1 MKKILSLLLL
11 SIFTIASYAGTIS
24 IKDWYGTGFALKEGY
39 VVTNY
44 HVVDGATH
52 VYIKGVGGD
61 FSQEYAATVVE
72 VDKENDLAI
81 VKIEDSKFTSFGNI
95 PYSIQT
101 AAAEIGEDIF
111 VLGYPMTDV
120 MGEEIKL
127 TTGVINSCSGYKGD
141 NRSYQIS
148 APIQPGN
155 SGGPLFNKKGEVIGI
170 VNAKLLG
177 AENAGYAIKAQY
189 LSKYLDTTSNSDFNL
204 NDIRHFFTKR
214 SLSNQS
220 LVEQVKMIKNH
231 VFIVKCC
238 LKPKLYKIEY
248 TTTNNEKL
256 YLGNKKDIARHTF
269 EDKKGTI
276 YLIRPITPSH
286 LVGKGENLKSVVI
299 GTGIKEIGYFAF
311 HNCVNLTSVTIPN
324 SVTSI
329 AGHAFS
335 NCSSLTSITIP
346 ESVTSIGE
354 YAFSDCGNPMR
365 INIFNFKS
373 WCNID
378 FKSVLSFKG
387 YMLYL
392 NNTEVTE
399 LTLPSGIT
407 KIKPY
412 SFSFCNSLTSIIIPD
427 SVTSIEDYAFWHCG
441 NLTNVTISHHVTSIG
456 RYAFDG
462 CTNLIDVMLSNSIT
476 SIKRC
481 TFRGCIHL
489 KNITIPNSVTSIED
503 EAFNGCTSLTSIT
516 IPNNVISIG
525 NYAFNDCTSLKEV
538 YCKPTTPPAGG
549 YAMFYNNASGRIVFV
564 PQDSIE
570 TYRSTMYWQ
579 GPAVQP
585 YDFKTYNK

>member
-95 PYSIQT
+95 PYPIQT

-155 SGGPLFNKKGEVIGI
+155 SGGPLFNKKGEVIGV

-189 LSKYLDTTSNSDFNL
+189 LSKYLDTTSNADFNFMSWVKSIK

-248 TTTNNEKL
+248 TTTNNKKLSLNSKKSVALHTFEEGKGTVYLLKPIVPECLFIGRRTLKSIVIKNGITSIGDNAFQYCTSLKRVDISDLSAWCKISFGDSSANPLCNGAKL
-256 YLGNKKDIARHTF
+256 YLNGSELTDITIPSDITEIKDYAF
-269 EDKKGTI
+269 EGF
-276 YLIRPITPSH
+276 S
-286 LVGKGENLKSVVI
+286 S
-299 GTGIKEIGYFAF
+299 
-311 HNCVNLTSVTIPN
+311 LTSVTIGN

-329 AGHAFS
+329 GSSAFY
-335 NCSSLTSITIP
+335 NCTTLTS
-346 ESVTSIGE
+346 
-354 YAFSDCGNPMR
+354 
-365 INIFNFKS
+365 
-373 WCNID
+373 
-378 FKSVLSFKG
+378 
-387 YMLYL
+387 
-392 NNTEVTE
+392 
-399 LTLPSGIT
+399 
-407 KIKPY
+407 
-412 SFSFCNSLTSIIIPD
+412 
-427 SVTSIEDYAFWHCG
+427 
-441 NLTNVTISHHVTSIG
+441 
-456 RYAFDG
+456 
-462 CTNLIDVMLSNSIT
+462 
-476 SIKRC
+476 
-481 TFRGCIHL
+481 
-489 KNITIPNSVTSIED
+489 ITIPNSVTTIGYFAFSGCTGELIIDSNALGLYGGQFTKVIIGDSVTSIGD
-503 EAFNGCTSLTSIT
+503 NAFNSCTSLTRVTIGNSVTSIGKYAFYGCTSLTSVT
-516 IPNNVISIG
+516 IGNSVTSIG
-525 NYAFNDCTSLKEV
+525 RSAFDYCKSLKEV
-538 YCKPTTPPAGG
+538 YCKPTTPPGIHYYRWCDLIYYDEVG
-549 YAMFYNNASGRIVFV
+549 SFPFYSGMTIYIPRG
-564 PQDSIE
+564 S
-570 TYRSTMYWQ
+570 
-579 GPAVQP
+579 
-585 YDFKTYNK
+585 YDLYSAYSSYSSGNTEKTNWSKYKSYIKPFDFN

>member
-61 FSQEYAATVVE
+61 FSQEYAVTVVE

-81 VKIEDSKFTSFGNI
+81 VKIDDSKFTGFVNI

-155 SGGPLFNKKGEVIGI
+155 SGGPLFNKKGEVIGV

-189 LSKYLDTTSNSDFNL
+189 LSKYLDTTSNSDFNFMSWVKSIK

-248 TTTNNEKL
+248 TTTNNKKL
-256 YLGNKKDIARHTF
+256 SLNSKKSVALHTF
-269 EDKKGTI
+269 EEGKGTV
-276 YLIRPITPSH
+276 YLLKPIVPEYLFSGRRT
-286 LVGKGENLKSVVI
+286 LKSVVI
-299 GTGIKEIGYFAF
+299 KNGITSIGDNAF
-311 HNCVNLTSVTIPN
+311 EDCYELSDVDIPN
-324 SVTSI
+324 S
-329 AGHAFS
+329 
-335 NCSSLTSITIP
+335 IT
-346 ESVTSIGE
+346 E
-354 YAFSDCGNPMR
+354 
-365 INIFNFKS
+365 
-373 WCNID
+373 
-378 FKSVLSFKG
+378 
-387 YMLYL
+387 
-392 NNTEVTE
+392 
-399 LTLPSGIT
+399 
-407 KIKPY
+407 
-412 SFSFCNSLTSIIIPD
+412 
-427 SVTSIEDYAFWHCG
+427 
-441 NLTNVTISHHVTSIG
+441 IG
-456 RYAFDG
+456 RYAFQYCTSLKRITIPDSITSIQYRAFDHCSNLTGITLPKKLKQIEDG
-462 CTNLIDVMLSNSIT
+462 VFAYCSDLENIKLPNSIT
-476 SIKRC
+476 SIGAYAFYDCDSISDIIIPANVTLIKEGAFKFCDNIISMIIPDKVTTIGDQAFHECCRL
-481 TFRGCIHL
+481 T
-489 KNITIPNSVTSIED
+489 NITLGESVSVIGSH
-503 EAFNGCTSLTSIT
+503 AFSYCNKLI
-516 IPNNVISIG
+516 N
-525 NYAFNDCTSLKEV
+525 V
-538 YCKPTTPPAGG
+538 YCKSKTPPDLWFNAFVQNS
-549 YAMFYNNASGRIVFV
+549 YHLKFYVPCQSVEKYKTDANWYLHRSKIV
-564 PQDSIE
+564 
-570 TYRSTMYWQ
+570 
-579 GPAVQP
+579 A
-585 YDFKTYNK
+585 YD